1 MEGQRGSN
9 TNSMSNLGL
18 IQGNKFEHK
27 DSRLQCMIT
36 DKVYGQIVMKD
47 KNKDE
52 LFHEYMRKQSLII

>member
-52 LFHEYMRKQSLII
+52 RDVSSTRLSTDSG